1 MIRLIVQAQTPEETV
16 LQVDGWVSEE
26 NVSILEQ
33 EGTRLLGESHR
44 LVLDLKGVR
53 FIDREGI
60 ALLHRWQGDRLVLRG
75 GSLFVRGLLEA
86 HGLA

>member
-44 LVLDLKGVR
+44 LVLDLKGVQY
-53 FIDREGI
+53 IDREGI
-60 ALLHRWQGDRLVLRG
+60 ALLQRWQGDRLVLRG
-75 GSLFVRGLLEA
+75 GSLFVRGLLEE

>member
-1 MIRLIVQAQTPEETV
+1 MIRLIVQAQTPEKTV

-33 EGTRLLGESHR
+33 EGIRLLGESRR

-53 FIDREGI
+53 YIDREGI
-60 ALLHRWQGDRLVLRG
+60 ALLQRWQGDRLVLRG
-75 GSLFVRGLLEA
+75 GSLFVRGLLEQ

>member
-1 MIRLIVQAQTPEETV
+1 MIRLIVQGQTPEETM

-33 EGTRLLGESHR
+33 EGTRLLGETQR
-44 LVLDLKGVR
+44 LVLELDGVQ

-60 ALLHRWQGDRLVLRG
+60 ALLKRWSWKRLELRG

>member
-1 MIRLIVQAQTPEETV
+1 MIRLIVQAQTPEKTV

-33 EGTRLLGESHR
+33 EGIRLLGESRR

-53 FIDREGI
+53 YIDREGI
-60 ALLHRWQGDRLVLRG
+60 ALLQRWQGDRLVLRG
-75 GSLFVRGLLEA
+75 GSLFVRGLLEQ
-86 HGLA
+86 HGLV

>member
-1 MIRLIVQAQTPEETV
+1 MIRLIVQGQTPEETV

-33 EGTRLLGESHR
+33 EGTRLLGESRR
-44 LVLDLKGVR
+44 LVLDLKGVQY
-53 FIDREGI
+53 IDGEGI
-60 ALLHRWQGDRLVLRG
+60 ALLQRWQGDRLVLRG
-75 GSLFVRGLLEA
+75 GSLFVRGLLEE

>member
-33 EGTRLLGESHR
+33 EGTRVLGESHR
-44 LVLDLKGVR
+44 LVLDLKGVQY
-53 FIDREGI
+53 IDGAGI
-60 ALLHRWQGDRLVLRG
+60 ALLQRWQGDRLVLRG
-75 GSLFVRGLLEA
+75 GSLFVRGLLEE

>member
-33 EGTRLLGESHR
+33 EGIRLLGESHR
-44 LVLDLKGVR
+44 LVLDLKGVQY
-53 FIDREGI
+53 IDRAGI

-75 GSLFVRGLLEA
+75 GSLFVQGLLEE

>member
-1 MIRLIVQAQTPEETV
+1 MIRLIVQGQTPEETV

-53 FIDREGI
+53 YIDGAGI
-60 ALLHRWQGDRLVLRG
+60 ALLQRWQGDRLVLRG
-75 GSLFVRGLLEA
+75 GSLFVRGLLEQ

>member
-1 MIRLIVQAQTPEETV
+1 MIRLIVQAETPEETV

-33 EGTRLLGESHR
+33 EGTRVLGESHR
-44 LVLDLKGVR
+44 LVLDLKGVQY
-53 FIDREGI
+53 IDGAGI
-60 ALLHRWQGDRLVLRG
+60 ALLQRWQGDRLVLRG
-75 GSLFVRGLLEA
+75 GSLFVRGLLEE

>member
-1 MIRLIVQAQTPEETV
+1 MIRLIVQSQTPEETV

-33 EGTRLLGESHR
+33 EGTRLLGASRR
-44 LVLDLKGVR
+44 LVLDLKGVQY
-53 FIDREGI
+53 IDREGI
-60 ALLHRWQGDRLVLRG
+60 ALLQRWSGDRLVLRG

-86 HGLA
+86 HGLV